1 MIDVFEERQPSSG
14 MEHAYI
20 HRIYRH
26 IMHVKAELPQCLFQW
41 LDWWPRDVKRWRMAV
56 VASVGGDPKPH
67 GVIQA
72 PILPPLTGTG
82 STLQLIDMASLLILK
97 IQRDNE
103 NRLEQITLR
112 ALLFTVVS

>member
-1 MIDVFEERQPSSG
+1 
-14 MEHAYI
+14 
-20 HRIYRH
+20 
-26 IMHVKAELPQCLFQW
+26 
-41 LDWWPRDVKRWRMAV
+41 MAV
-56 VASVGGDPKPH
+56 VASVGGDPKPY

-82 STLQLIDMASLLILK
+82 STLELIDMASLVILN

-112 ALLFTVVS
+112 ALLFHRRFLDASVLVVRSASERSID